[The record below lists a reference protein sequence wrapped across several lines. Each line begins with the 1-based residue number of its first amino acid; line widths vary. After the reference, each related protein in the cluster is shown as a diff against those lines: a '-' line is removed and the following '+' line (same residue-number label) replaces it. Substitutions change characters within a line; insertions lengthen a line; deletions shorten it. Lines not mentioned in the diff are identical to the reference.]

1 MQIDR
6 VRAAQIGRETVNIL
20 QAGRYK
26 TASGATVDIR
36 DALKKAIH
44 GTVSYSPKSPLP
56 AVTPGNWGTDI
67 QVRNETT
74 LETARHLADLGL
86 RVAALNFASATNPGG
101 GFLGGARAQEESL
114 ARSSGLYPCIAN
126 DPMYDFHRSRHD
138 PMYIDYVIYSP
149 DVPVIRT
156 DDGNLLDQPYLC
168 SFLTSPAVNAKV
180 VLERTPQRH
189 TEIRAAMR
197 SRIGKVLSVAALHRH
212 DTLILGAWG
221 CGAFGNNSSDVAE
234 FFREALATRYK
245 GVFALVIF
253 AITDWSPNRRFIG
266 PFEQAFGQMGQKK
279 G

>member
-6 VRAAQIGRETVNIL
+6 TRAAQIGRETIQFL
-20 QAGRYK
+20 KAGRYK
-26 TASGATVDIR
+26 TASGHSVDIS

-44 GTVSYSPKSPLP
+44 GTVSYPPKSPLP
-56 AVTPGNWGTDI
+56 DVTPGSWQTDI

-74 LETARHLADLGL
+74 LAAAQRLADLGL
-86 RVAALNFASATNPGG
+86 RIAALNFASATSPGG

-114 ARSSGLYPCIAN
+114 ARSSGLYPCIVN
-126 DPMYDFHRSRHD
+126 NPMYDFHRSRHD
-138 PMYIDYVIYSP
+138 PMYIDYIIYSP

-156 DDGNLLDQPYLC
+156 DDGALLDQPYLC

-180 VLERTPQRH
+180 VLERSPQRH

-197 SRIGKVLSVAALHRH
+197 SRIGKVLSVAALHKH

-221 CGAFGNNSSDVAE
+221 CGAFGNNPNEVAE

-245 GVFALVIF
+245 GVFGLIVF
-253 AITDWSPNRRFIG
+253 AITDWSPSHRFIE
-266 PFEQAFGQMGQKK
+266 PFERAFGQIAGS
-279 G
+279 